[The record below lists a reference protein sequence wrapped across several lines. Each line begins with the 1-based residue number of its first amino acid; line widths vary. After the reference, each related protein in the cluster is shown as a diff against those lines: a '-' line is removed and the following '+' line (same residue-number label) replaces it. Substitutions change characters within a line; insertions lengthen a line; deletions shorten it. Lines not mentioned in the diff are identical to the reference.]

1 MKKNETGKMAKHD
14 WQKRQKPP
22 RLQTSAGALNILLRK
37 AAGLFT
43 FKSAFY
49 LFTVLPFYLQKGS
62 FTFLPFNLF
71 TFKKGLLLF
80 YLLTFLPLKV
90 PLFHFN
96 PLHGFLFL
104 AGHLGQV
111 DRQDAVVDLGLD
123 FILVNVVRQEQRLL
137 VLRV

>member
-1 MKKNETGKMAKHD
+1 MAKHD

-49 LFTVLPFYLQKGS
+49 LFTVLPF
-62 FTFLPFNLF
+62 

-104 AGHLGQV
+104 AGHLRQV

>member
-49 LFTVLPFYLQKGS
+49 LFT
-62 FTFLPFNLF
+62 
-71 TFKKGLLLF
+71 FKKGLLLF

-104 AGHLGQV
+104 AGHLRQV
-111 DRQDAVVDLGLD
+111 DRQDADVDLGLD
-123 FILVNVVRQEQRLL
+123 FLLVNVVRQEQRLL

>member
-1 MKKNETGKMAKHD
+1 MAKHD

-22 RLQTSAGALNILLRK
+22 RLFASAGALNMLLRK

-43 FKSAFY
+43 FLPLYLSAFKNG
-49 LFTVLPFYLQKGS
+49 LLPFYC
-62 FTFLPFNLF
+62 F
-71 TFKKGLLLF
+71 
-80 YLLTFLPLKV
+80 TFLPLKV

-104 AGHLGQV
+104 AGHLRQV

-123 FILVNVVRQEQRLL
+123 FLLVNVVRQEQRLL

>member
-71 TFKKGLLLF
+71 TIKSAFISLQSASW
-80 YLLTFLPLKV
+80 LPL
-90 PLFHFN
+90 PCG
-96 PLHGFLFL
+96 PSW
-104 AGHLGQV
+104 AG
-111 DRQDAVVDLGLD
+111 
-123 FILVNVVRQEQRLL
+123 
-137 VLRV
+137 